1 MAEESAVKV
10 CVRVRPII
18 KREEGVP
25 SEKATPVEVFWKSD
39 TKSIHQ
45 IDDGSATKSFSFDRV
60 FTPEETTNQLY
71 QEIAKPLVVSTVQG
85 YNGTIFAYGQT
96 SSGKTFTMMGSDHV
110 PGVIPLAIDGV
121 FETIKKCPEKEFLL
135 RVSYM
140 EIYNETVSDLLVDS
154 WKRKP
159 LEVRESLNKTIYVAD
174 LTEELVTSSAQALAW
189 IRKGEKNRHYGKT
202 EMNERSSRS
211 HTVFRMILESR
222 QRSDLGP
229 GENADGAI
237 IVSHLNLVD
246 LAGSER
252 ASQTGAEGTRL
263 KEGCNINRSLF
274 TLGQVIK
281 KLSEESQ
288 SVSRSFINYRDS
300 KLTRI
305 LQNSLGGNAKTVILC
320 TITTATLD
328 ETLRT
333 LQFASTAKKMKND
346 PHVTEVS
353 DDGALLR
360 RYRTEIVDLKRRL
373 QEVSSITQTTA
384 TEKEV
389 LCQLLQEK
397 HQLQVEQEDRIRN
410 LTKLLV
416 TSNNL
421 TSVQKVPKR
430 RVTWGGK
437 MLRLAQPSP
446 GEDCLSER
454 SFAASVSRKRK
465 LHSSSVM
472 EQIEDEDFDGDWEIP
487 DESSDDTSQCQDLM
501 TFQSGAAERV
511 AELEVEL
518 QTVGRQNQQAHEQI
532 VAMERKAA
540 EVDLK
545 LQSEMQQKSQA
556 VDKVQLL
563 ELHVTDLK
571 LQLEE
576 QRLNSAQQ
584 LEDDQRDDILA
595 TEMDM
600 LASERDYF
608 KQALDLALER
618 TQILETE
625 KTALSQELGEKVEL
639 QEFMSLEEK
648 MRKEQ
653 ECELENT
660 ICSLK
665 EAMESRE
672 LQYLELQTNLESVS
686 EELRKKTKIADDL
699 QNMCGKDLSKEVTK
713 LQLSLDD
720 SEALGRETKKEWAVL
735 RSENI
740 ALQELK
746 TTLTD
751 SHAKMEAEVN
761 SLRLQ
766 LEAEKS
772 QFKKMQADLQKELN
786 VVFNENMKL
795 AGLLDGKVPRNVME
809 SVELERTVTD
819 LKKEL
824 AASQEAEGV
833 LRAQVEELQSLQAPT
848 FEANNPEK
856 PLEELESVVATL
868 RAERDQLQ
876 VDLQENIDMMIELQ
890 EELRTELGKKGV
902 LKERI
907 KQLEESQTDN
917 LEKPLD
923 DLTAELETLQTQ
935 KEQLEATLQVVNEQ
949 KDQLEGERQQF
960 IDGAAE
966 NQSLL
971 QSLQSQL
978 QKQVE
983 RNEDIEQSAGE
994 KQAQLQQQVEESQT
1008 LLLSLQDELE
1018 ELKHKNNHLVKVTEE
1033 KQAQLQQQVEE
1044 SQTLLQSLQDE
1055 LEELKHKNNHLVK
1068 VTEKKEFDFKQS
1080 IQILSEELETARAN
1094 GGDLRFN
1101 EDTGRQT
1108 EETRELLSR
1117 VTSLAEERDQLL
1129 ETVKH
1134 LRQDKMQLRTEL
1146 EENMEMMQ
1154 CGLQQRFKSDLP
1166 LLKELEGQ
1174 QNAQTAETQAEL
1186 TIAEEKIRR
1195 LQEQLDLLMNENKC
1209 QELQNQVQTLSEE
1222 LECAMAERTSLQ
1234 SEMEK
1239 LLCQVT
1245 SLGEER
1251 HQLREQ
1257 LEALGRET
1265 SQLRAQLQDKVST
1278 MQESEN
1284 RHKQSTLLQ
1293 QAEARKLESD
1303 LRQEVQQ
1310 LEEQLQTIKANQTVV
1325 QTEATTSQQLLAEAN
1340 ATVAVLNEKLQS
1352 CEQDL
1357 TASKVT
1363 GQARLRDLTS
1373 QLEELFGRLE
1383 EFIHKSGQ
1391 LQPAFE
1397 GDSLRAELSVT
1408 NEEYNSFPLAT
1419 RKVAN
1424 AVYRL
1429 GAQNLNTLQFMLDA
1443 LQVEAKEF
1451 KRIFRESIQIDATI
1465 FEEWHLQD
1473 VLRCKA
1479 DSPPDLDYSSEQ
1491 TRRLDELIDK
1501 RQFYVQKVGHIV
1513 EILDAFLDS
1522 YHNEVSAEGRERA
1535 RFSGLVQ
1542 EEQSRQPSDAS
1553 RMHGLFSAE
1562 AASRCAVLQSRKML
1576 LRSVFTERDAQYQE
1590 LRQVTARAQSQLQE
1604 EKGKRVS
1611 LRQKLEEIPELTLLC
1626 NNQEFRS
1633 LLQQSEEKVK
1643 ALGLKNKELEET
1655 QQKNNACI
1663 SGYKATIQQLETE
1676 LEENRGKVEE
1686 LKNDVKILQSQLHES
1701 EERSSPSVAEL
1712 QKAQA
1717 QLYMKTMELS
1727 VASDKHQQEIQRMT
1741 AALQMKEESVR
1752 KLKESLR
1759 VLQQQ
1764 GADPVLKGEELC
1776 DRFLNPRGAVI
1787 KSSAMLQNTK
1797 LEEEVKRLQV
1807 KMAQLESVISSQQA
1821 DLSKWKNRALKLK
1834 SMVKADMK
1842 PSPPCTPTK
1851 RGLLPV
1857 CPELLPQSPKKLLLA
1872 SHKVPDSPVR
1882 QSDAPHIPLLNS
1894 PKSRF
1899 FDGDANTDLLSRTF
1913 PRKFFDNSSLGLGAE
1928 VAHAPVE
1935 TDAQTD
1941 ATSDACASQSADGPD
1956 CITQ

>member
-25 SEKATPVEVFWKSD
+25 SEKAAPVEVFWKTD
-39 TKSIHQ
+39 KKSIHQ
-45 IDDGSATKSFSFDRV
+45 IDDGSSTKSFSFDRV

-159 LEVRESLNKTIYVAD
+159 LEVRESLNKTVYVAD

-222 QRSDLGP
+222 ERSDLGS

-353 DDGALLR
+353 DDGALLK

-373 QEVSSITQTTA
+373 QEVSSRTQTTA
-384 TEKEV
+384 TEKQV
-389 LCQLLQEK
+389 LSQLLQEK

-421 TSVQKVPKR
+421 TCQQKVPKR

-437 MLRLAQPSP
+437 MLRLARPSP
-446 GEDCLSER
+446 SEDCLSDR

-465 LHSSSVM
+465 IHSSSVM

-487 DESSDDTSQCQDLM
+487 GESSDDTSQCQDLM
-501 TFQSGAAERV
+501 TFQSMASRAAERV

-518 QTVGRQNQQAHEQI
+518 QTVCQQNQQAHDQI
-532 VAMERKAA
+532 AAMEQKAA

-545 LQSEMQQKSQA
+545 LQSERQQKSQA

-563 ELHVTDLK
+563 ELHVTELK

-576 QRLNSAQQ
+576 QQLNSGQQ
-584 LEDDQRDDILA
+584 LEDYQRYESLA
-595 TEMDM
+595 TEIDM
-600 LASERDYF
+600 LASERDHL

-618 TQILETE
+618 TRTLEME
-625 KTALSQELGEKVEL
+625 NTALSQELEEKMEL
-639 QEFMSLEEK
+639 QEFVSLEEK
-648 MRKEQ
+648 LRKEQ

-672 LQYLELQTNLESVS
+672 LQYLELQTNLETVS

-699 QNMCGKDLSKEVTK
+699 QNMCGKDLSKEVAK

-746 TTLTD
+746 MTLTD
-751 SHAKMEAEVN
+751 SHEKMEAEVT
-761 SLRLQ
+761 SLSLQ
-766 LEAEKS
+766 LQAEKS

-795 AGLLDGKVPRNVME
+795 TSLLDGKVPRNMME

-833 LRAQVEELQSLQAPT
+833 LRAQVEEIQSLQAPT

-856 PLEELESVVATL
+856 PNSSQELEELESVVATL
-868 RAERDQLQ
+868 RAERDQVQ
-876 VDLQENIDMMIELQ
+876 MDLQENIDMMIELQ
-890 EELRTELGKKGV
+890 EELRTELGEKVV

-923 DLTAELETLQTQ
+923 DLAAELETLQAQ

-971 QSLQSQL
+971 HSLQSQL
-978 QKQVE
+978 QEQVE
-983 RNEDIEQSAGE
+983 RNDDIEQSAGE
-994 KQAQLQQQVEESQT
+994 KQAQLQY
-1008 LLLSLQDELE
+1008 
-1018 ELKHKNNHLVKVTEE
+1018 
-1033 KQAQLQQQVEE
+1033 QVEE

-1055 LEELKHKNNHLVK
+1055 LEALKHKNNNLVK
-1068 VTEKKEFDFKQS
+1068 VTEEKEFDFKQS
-1080 IQILSEELETARAN
+1080 IKILSEELETAKAN

-1108 EETRELLSR
+1108 LTEETRELLSR
-1117 VTSLAEERDQLL
+1117 VTSLTEERDQLL
-1129 ETVKH
+1129 DTVKH

-1154 CGLQQRFKSDLP
+1154 CGLQQQFKSDLP
-1166 LLKELEGQ
+1166 LLKELEAQ

-1186 TIAEEKIRR
+1186 TMAEEKIRR
-1195 LQEQLDLLMNENKC
+1195 LQEEIGLLMNENKC
-1209 QELQNQVQTLSEE
+1209 QELQNQVQRLSEE
-1222 LECAMAERTSLQ
+1222 LECAIAERTSLQ

-1251 HQLREQ
+1251 HQLHEQ
-1257 LEALGRET
+1257 LEALGQET

-1284 RHKQSTLLQ
+1284 KHKQSRLLQ

-1310 LEEQLQTIKANQTVV
+1310 LEEQLKTVKGNQTVV
-1325 QTEATTSQQLLAEAN
+1325 QTEQLLAEAN
-1340 ATVAVLNEKLQS
+1340 ATVAILTEKLQS
-1352 CEQDL
+1352 CEQDS

-1363 GQARLRDLTS
+1363 AQARLRDLTS

-1383 EFIHKSGQ
+1383 EFIQKNGQ

-1397 GDSLRAELSVT
+1397 GDSLRADIFVT
-1408 NEEYNSFPLAT
+1408 NEEYNSFPQAT

-1424 AVYRL
+1424 VVYRL
-1429 GAQNLNTLQFMLDA
+1429 GAQNLSTLQFMLDA
-1443 LQVEAKEF
+1443 LLVEAKEF

-1479 DSPPDLDYSSEQ
+1479 DSHPDLDSSSEQ
-1491 TRRLDELIDK
+1491 TRRLAELIDK
-1501 RQFYVQKVGHIV
+1501 RQFYVQKVGHIL
-1513 EILDAFLDS
+1513 EILDAGLDS
-1522 YHNEVSAEGRERA
+1522 YHHEVSAEGRERA
-1535 RFSGLVQ
+1535 RFSGLMQ
-1542 EEQSRQPSDAS
+1542 EEHTRQPLDAG

-1576 LRSVFTERDAQYQE
+1576 LRSIFTERDVQYQE
-1590 LRQVTARAQSQLQE
+1590 LRQVTARAQSQLHE
-1604 EKGKRVS
+1604 EKSKRVA

-1626 NNQEFRS
+1626 NNQEFSSR
-1633 LLQQSEEKVK
+1633 LQQSEEKVK
-1643 ALGLKNKELEET
+1643 ALCLKNKELEET
-1655 QQKNNACI
+1655 QQKNNTCF
-1663 SGYKATIQQLETE
+1663 SGYKTTIQQLETE

-1686 LKNDVKILQSQLHES
+1686 LKNDVEILKSRLHES
-1701 EERSSPSVAEL
+1701 EERALPSVAEL

-1776 DRFLNPRGAVI
+1776 DRFLNPRGVVI
-1787 KSSAMLQNTK
+1787 KSSAMLQNSK
-1797 LEEEVKRLQV
+1797 LEEEVKQLHV
-1807 KMAQLESVISSQQA
+1807 KISQLESVISSQQA
-1821 DLSKWKNRALKLK
+1821 DVSKWKNRALKIK
-1834 SMVKADMK
+1834 SMVKADIK
-1842 PSPPCTPTK
+1842 PLPPSTPTK
-1851 RGLLPV
+1851 RGLPM
-1857 CPELLPQSPKKLLLA
+1857 CPDLLPQSPKKLLLA
-1872 SHKVPDSPVR
+1872 SHMVPDSPVR
-1882 QSDAPHIPLLNS
+1882 QLDAPHIPLLNS

-1899 FDGDANTDLLSRTF
+1899 FDQDSDTDLLYRTF
-1913 PRKFFDNSSLGLGAE
+1913 PRKFFDNSTLGLSA
-1928 VAHAPVE
+1928 
-1935 TDAQTD
+1935 D
-1941 ATSDACASQSADGPD
+1941 ATSDACASQSADAPD